1 MVRYSFLTGVRMDW
15 FEGKKVL
22 IVGIGKTG
30 FNLINFFNTLNCEIT
45 VTDIK
50 PIFDLN
56 KAVKKL
62 KKVNPVPK
70 MTFGE
75 HKESDFLEADV
86 VVYSS
91 GVNPDLPQL
100 EMARTAGKEVYSEF
114 SLANRLCRKKIIA
127 VCGSYGRTTVA
138 HMIGYMLKLDGKN
151 VFVGG
156 TSANP
161 FIQFAMLPNQDEIDY
176 VIVEVSAVQL
186 RRLENFSPMMVVF
199 TNISENF
206 SGNHFRSVGEYIETK
221 LSIIKS
227 LNPSNYLV
235 VNFDSLANNT
245 FFRNAN
251 CQVCWYSR
259 KSFVN
264 MNVMNEVQGTHFHNR
279 RIHSNINYH
288 SEYIVSKMRIVGK
301 ENRENLLAS
310 ITAAKALEV
319 SDKSI
324 QTCIEK
330 FPGVPHRLEFL
341 IEKNGVS
348 FYNDSKSEDMDTLI
362 RSLKAFKQQVILIAG
377 GKDKED
383 FEYERYTQEIIK
395 HARVLVLVGE
405 SKERMNRCLGEHPQ
419 TFIVGSFE
427 ESILLAYQKSR
438 TGDIILL
445 SPGNESTDFF
455 RDYDERGNYFKK
467 LVYQL

>member
-1 MVRYSFLTGVRMDW
+1 MER

-30 FNLINFFNTLNCEIT
+30 FNLINFFNTLNCEIII
-45 VTDIK
+45 TDIK

-62 KKVNPVPK
+62 KKINPVPK

-75 HKESDFLEADV
+75 HKESDFLESDI

-138 HMIGYMLKLDGKN
+138 HMIGYMLKLDGKS

-156 TSANP
+156 TSSNP
-161 FIQFAMLPNQDEIDY
+161 FIQYAMLPNRDEIDY

-186 RRLENFSPMMVVF
+186 RRLEDFSPMMVVF

-221 LSIIKS
+221 LSIIRN

-235 VNFDSLANNT
+235 VNFDTLANNT
-245 FFRNAN
+245 FFRNAS

-259 KSFVN
+259 KSFVS

-288 SEYIVSKMRIVGK
+288 SEYVVSKMRIVGK

-348 FYNDSKSEDMDTLI
+348 FYNDSKCEDMDTLI

-383 FEYERYTQEIIK
+383 FDYERYTQEIIK
-395 HARVLVLVGE
+395 YARVLVLVGE